1 MSRYLPNR
9 RNYLG
14 LFDDLFDEDF
24 LPSNHTN
31 FMRTDIEE
39 NENEYVFNVEAP
51 GVDKE
56 NIKVHVDDGY
66 LVVNVSYKKNSEE
79 GSKKN
84 YLRKERVEGTYQRSF
99 YVGDK
104 IDESKISAEY
114 VDGVLRILVPK
125 QKEEEKQERKY
136 ITIK

>member
-39 NENEYVFNVEAP
+39 NENEYVFRQLTVKDGLSDNRVRNIGAANDI
-51 GVDKE
+51 GATNDKTTKTE
-56 NIKVHVDDGY
+56 NGFPRCEKPFD
-66 LVVNVSYKKNSEE
+66 SETVR
-79 GSKKN
+79 GRTR
-84 YLRKERVEGTYQRSF
+84 LARF
-99 YVGDK
+99 
-104 IDESKISAEY
+104 
-114 VDGVLRILVPK
+114 LRIRL
-125 QKEEEKQERKY
+125 
-136 ITIK
+136 

>member
-24 LPSNHTN
+24 LPSNHAN

-51 GVDKE
+51 GVNKE
-56 NIKVHVDDGY
+56 NIKF
-66 LVVNVSYKKNSEE
+66 S
-79 GSKKN
+79 
-84 YLRKERVEGTYQRSF
+84 T
-99 YVGDK
+99 
-104 IDESKISAEY
+104 
-114 VDGVLRILVPK
+114 
-125 QKEEEKQERKY
+125 
-136 ITIK
+136 